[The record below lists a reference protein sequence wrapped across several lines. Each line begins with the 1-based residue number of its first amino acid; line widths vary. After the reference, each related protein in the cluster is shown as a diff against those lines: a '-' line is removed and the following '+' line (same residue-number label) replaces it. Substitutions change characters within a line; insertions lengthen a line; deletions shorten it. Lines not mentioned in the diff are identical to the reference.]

1 MMSVEFLS
9 FCVCICLSLFIFAI
23 FYIEFQIASKIISF
37 AARRNVILCVM
48 LLIISLILSPIALL
62 VACIKDNS
70 LINKAIIAMFLVT
83 SVILSFN
90 MFDVI
95 CNEITSQILNY
106 QIQNI

>member
-1 MMSVEFLS
+1 MLSVEFLS
-9 FCVCICLSLFIFAI
+9 FCVCICLSFFVFVI
-23 FYIEFQIASKIISF
+23 FYIEYQIASKIILF
-37 AARRNVILCVM
+37 AAQRNVILCVM

-70 LINKAIIAMFLVT
+70 LINKTIIALFLVT
-83 SVILSFN
+83 SIILSFN

-95 CNEITSQILNY
+95 CNEITSQIMNY